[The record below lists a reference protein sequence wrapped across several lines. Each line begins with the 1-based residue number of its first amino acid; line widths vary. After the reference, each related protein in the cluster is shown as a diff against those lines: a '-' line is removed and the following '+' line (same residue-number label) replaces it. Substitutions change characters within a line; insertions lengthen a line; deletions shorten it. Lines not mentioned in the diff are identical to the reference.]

1 MKTRLTILDVAREA
15 GVSKTAV
22 SFAFNSPQRLAPAT
36 LKKIL
41 EKAEALGYVP
51 DPTARSLARRSS
63 GSLGVLI
70 PQTLPEAFVHPHF
83 QEMFQGIGEFC
94 ERKELALMLIPPL
107 QGCLLKA
114 VRNAA
119 CDGVITLGFT
129 PSETFLDLLGKRS
142 LPLVTVDSRIDK
154 SIPSVTF
161 PDQQASRDL
170 LRHVLAQGYRALHFL
185 TFPTAPQEV
194 RGNAGSRSLSR
205 RLRGFREALDELTTE
220 NIHVT
225 YGSSRVTSE
234 SACESLMN
242 TRWEFGLPQVV
253 ICLSDA
259 QAAGV
264 YEFAEKKGLRIP
276 EDLAVTGF
284 DGSYSLRHLRPTLTT
299 IRQPGSL
306 KGKLACE
313 LLEDQWADRSKVRH
327 LVVKSEFVA
336 GKSLGKGPGKLTF
349 PGV

>member
-1 MKTRLTILDVAREA
+1 MKSRLTILDVAREA

-41 EKAEALGYVP
+41 NISDTLGYVP
-51 DPTARSLARRSS
+51 DPTARRLARRSS
-63 GSLGVLI
+63 GNLGVLI

-94 ERKELALMLIPPL
+94 ERREFSLTLIPPL

-119 CDGVITLGFT
+119 VDGVITLGFT

-142 LPLVTVDSRIDK
+142 LPLVTVDSRID
-154 SIPSVTF
+154 STIPSVTF
-161 PDQQASRDL
+161 EDREAARDL
-170 LRHVLAQGYRALHFL
+170 LRAVLGRGYRNLHIL
-185 TFPTAPQEV
+185 TFPVAPEEV

-205 RLRGFREALDELTTE
+205 RLQGFRQALDELKSE
-220 NIHVT
+220 NVFVS
-225 YGSSRVTSE
+225 YGSSRVTAE
-234 SACESLMN
+234 SACESLMEQQ
-242 TRWEFGLPQVV
+242 WEAGLPQVV
-253 ICLSDA
+253 VCLSDA
-259 QAAGV
+259 QASGV
-264 YEFAEKKGLRIP
+264 YVFAEKKGLRIP

-284 DGSYSLRHLRPTLTT
+284 DGSLSLKHLRPVMTT
-299 IRQPGSL
+299 VRQPGFL

-313 LLEDQWADRSKVRH
+313 LMDEQWRDRATVRH
-327 LVVKSEFVA
+327 LVVKAHMVE
-336 GKSLGKGPGKLTF
+336 GKSLGQMSKSWPND
-349 PGV
+349 